1 MPEWNVKNRATM
13 LFAIDIGG
21 GGMKYNENK
30 ISMPY
35 AVSAARD
42 CVRNEWMNYRRNE
55 GFI

>member
-1 MPEWNVKNRATM
+1 M

-21 GGMKYNENK
+21 GGVKYNENK

-35 AVSAARD
+35 AVSAARG